1 MAGTG
6 IELRW
11 PEWNRFT
18 VSEWPNIARWPRLIF
33 LSATVSFA
41 IEVGG
46 SNLTPLKPMND
57 NLVRMLP
64 PPEQSWAAGFRHRAK
79 TFAPIVAIA
88 LFVAGFAASTD
99 LQAATYV
106 RVNIGGRP
114 YYGYP
119 YRYHGYYHYRGD
131 RYRYRYYRYGRWH
144 YY

>member
-1 MAGTG
+1 
-6 IELRW
+6 
-11 PEWNRFT
+11 
-18 VSEWPNIARWPRLIF
+18 

-46 SNLTPLKPMND
+46 SNLTPLKSMND

-64 PPEQSWAAGFRHRAK
+64 PPEQSWVAGFRHRAK
-79 TFAPIVAIA
+79 TFAPMVAVA

-119 YRYHGYYHYRGD
+119 YRYHGYYHYRGG